1 MKTNFD
7 YTAIINTVITVTG
20 GILSVYI
27 VGRFR
32 KLTPRS
38 KEHVDKSITGYEN
51 IIKRQDGDN
60 EQLRLDVTALR
71 TALKERDA
79 IIASQ
84 TTELNY
90 LRALMTNR
98 AAGKQ

>member
-1 MKTNFD
+1 MKSNFD
-7 YTAIINTVITVTG
+7 YTAIINTIITVAG

-38 KEHVDKSITGYEN
+38 KEHVDKSIAGYEN
-51 IIKRQDGDN
+51 IIKRQDSDN
-60 EQLRLDVTALR
+60 EQLRLDATALR
-71 TALKERDA
+71 TAIKDRDA
-79 IIASQ
+79 IIVSQ

-90 LRALMTNR
+90 LRALMAHR
-98 AAGKQ
+98 AARKR